1 MRNFAILRIRDAKM
15 ARWRSPGF
23 YMLGGSERA
32 AAACAACAAAASVI
46 IMYITPA
53 GRASDDV
60 LLHEHDPF

>member
-32 AAACAACAAAASVI
+32 AAACAAAASVI